1 MASVNTVLFFLTER
15 PPWPSISWITRRIG
29 PVGHARDLSEDGV
42 ENGRSLTHA
51 LYVAAVALGRTR
63 DAEEVVR
70 VAVAET
76 QRATGVEAVS
86 LHLLQAEQGVLIL
99 REYAGATPAFRDQM
113 TRLPLAAARL
123 ADTAIRENR
132 VVACSVQDYPAPELR
147 TLYLRQGFRHV
158 TAVPVSGRDRILGVM
173 HLASRRDAPLDPSA
187 IAMVHAVGGLVGV
200 ALENATLRE
209 VMLAQQDRLRALAE
223 GTVGAREEEARR
235 IAHEL
240 HDEAGQLLASVH
252 IALDELVAQVPE
264 RADTLQRIHALLDRV
279 EGQLRRLSRE
289 LRPTI
294 LDDLGLGPA
303 VEWLAQGAAER
314 TGVPITVH
322 APNRRLPS
330 AMETALY
337 RIIQEAVTNAI
348 RHAGA
353 RTMEI
358 RVWQEGTVVHA
369 AVRDDGRGFDAE
381 AIMARRGDRG
391 LGLLGMR
398 ERVDALGGR
407 FILRSAPGQGTE
419 IAVAIP
425 IVEEP

>member
-1 MASVNTVLFFLTER
+1 M
-15 PPWPSISWITRRIG
+15 
-29 PVGHARDLSEDGV
+29 SEDGV
-42 ENGRSLTHA
+42 DETGSLTHA

-76 QRATGVEAVS
+76 QSATGVEAAS
-86 LHLLQAEQGVLIL
+86 LHLLQAEQGILIL
-99 REYAGATPAFRDQM
+99 RECAGATPAFRDRM
-113 TRLPLAAARL
+113 ARLSLADAHL

-132 VVACSVQDYPAPELR
+132 IVACSVEDHPAPTLR
-147 TLYLRQGFRHV
+147 ALYLTQGFRHV
-158 TAVPVSGRDRILGVM
+158 TAVPVAGRDRILGVL
-173 HLASRRDAPLDPSA
+173 HLASRRDAPLDPPA
-187 IAMVHAVGGLVGV
+187 IAMVQAVGGLVGV

-209 VMLAQQDRLRALAE
+209 MMLAQQDRLRALAE
-223 GTVGAREEEARR
+223 GAVRTREEEARR

-252 IALDELVAQVPE
+252 IALDELIAQVPE
-264 RADTLQRIHALLDRV
+264 PLHAVQRIHALLDRV

-314 TGVPITVH
+314 TGVSISVH
-322 APNRRLPS
+322 APINRLPS

-358 RVWQEGTVVHA
+358 RVWQEDTIVHA

-381 AIMARRGDRG
+381 ATMARRGDRG
-391 LGLLGMR
+391 LGLIGMR

-407 FILRSAPGQGTE
+407 FILRSTPGQGTE
-419 IAVAIP
+419 VTVAIP
-425 IVEEP
+425 IVEGL

>member
-1 MASVNTVLFFLTER
+1 MEEAT
-15 PPWPSISWITRRIG
+15 
-29 PVGHARDLSEDGV
+29 
-42 ENGRSLTHA
+42 SLTHA

-70 VAVAET
+70 VALAET
-76 QRATGVEAVS
+76 QRATGVEAAS
-86 LHLLQAEQGVLIL
+86 LHLLQAEEGVLVL
-99 REYAGATPAFRDQM
+99 REYAGTTPAFRDRM
-113 TRLPLAAARL
+113 ARLPLAEALL
-123 ADTAIRENR
+123 AETAIRENR
-132 VVACSVQDYPAPELR
+132 IVTCSVEDHPAPALR
-147 TLYLRQGFRHV
+147 ALYRGQGFQYV
-158 TAVPVSGRDRILGVM
+158 TVVPVAGRERILGVM

-187 IAMVHAVGGLVGV
+187 IAMVQAVGGLVGV

-209 VMLAQQDRLRALAE
+209 VMMAQQDRLRALAE
-223 GTVGAREEEARR
+223 GAVRAREEEARR

-264 RADTLQRIHALLDRV
+264 RSEALQRIHALLDRV

-314 TGVPITVH
+314 TGVSITVN
-322 APNRRLPS
+322 AVIPRLPS

-337 RIIQEAVTNAI
+337 RIVQEAVTNAI

-353 RTMEI
+353 RNMEI
-358 RVWQEGTVVHA
+358 RLWQEDTKVHA

-381 AIMARRGDRG
+381 ATMARRGDRG

-407 FILRSAPGQGTE
+407 FVLRSAPGQGTE
-419 IAVAIP
+419 VSVAIP
-425 IVEEP
+425 IVEDP

>member
-1 MASVNTVLFFLTER
+1 M
-15 PPWPSISWITRRIG
+15 
-29 PVGHARDLSEDGV
+29 EDAG
-42 ENGRSLTHA
+42 SLTHA

-70 VAVAET
+70 VAVVET
-76 QRATGVEAVS
+76 QRATGIEAVS
-86 LHLLQAEQGVLIL
+86 LHLLQAERDVLVL
-99 REYAGATPAFRDQM
+99 REYAGATPSFRDQVA
-113 TRLPLAAARL
+113 RLPLAEACL

-132 VVACSVQDYPAPELR
+132 IVACSAADHPAPTLR
-147 TLYLRQGFRHV
+147 ALYLAQGFRHV
-158 TAVPVSGRDRILGVM
+158 TVVPVAGRDRILGVL
-173 HLASRRDAPLDPSA
+173 HLASRRDVPLAPPALA
-187 IAMVHAVGGLVGV
+187 TVQAVGGLVGV

-209 VMLAQQDRLRALAE
+209 VMLAQQDRLRALAD
-223 GTVGAREEEARR
+223 GAVRAREEEARR

-252 IALDELVAQVPE
+252 IALDELVAQAPE
-264 RADTLQRIHALLDRV
+264 RSEALQRIHALLDRV

-303 VEWLAQGAAER
+303 VEWLAQGVSER
-314 TGVPITVH
+314 TGVSITVD
-322 APNRRLPS
+322 APILRLPS

-337 RIIQEAVTNAI
+337 RIVQEAVTNAI

-353 RTMEI
+353 RHMEI
-358 RVWQEGTVVHA
+358 RVWQEDAMVHA

-381 AIMARRGDRG
+381 ATMARRGERG

-398 ERVDALGGR
+398 ERLDALGGR
-407 FILRSAPGQGTE
+407 FELRSAPGHGTE
-419 IAVAIP
+419 VSVAIP
-425 IVEEP
+425 IAEGA

>member
-1 MASVNTVLFFLTER
+1 VDDA
-15 PPWPSISWITRRIG
+15 G
-29 PVGHARDLSEDGV
+29 
-42 ENGRSLTHA
+42 SLTHA
-51 LYVAAVALGRTR
+51 LYLAAVALGRTR

-86 LHLLQAEQGVLIL
+86 LHLLQAEEGVLIL
-99 REYAGATPAFRDQM
+99 REYAGTTPTFRDRM
-113 TRLPLAAARL
+113 ARLPLAEACL

-132 VVACSVQDYPAPELR
+132 IVACSVEDHPSLTLR
-147 TLYLRQGFRHV
+147 TLYAGQGFRHV
-158 TAVPVSGRDRILGVM
+158 TAVPVAGRDRTLGVI
-173 HLASRRDAPLDPSA
+173 HLASRRDAPLGPSA
-187 IAMVHAVGGLVGV
+187 MAMVQAVGGLVGV

-209 VMLAQQDRLRALAE
+209 MMMAQQERLRALAE
-223 GTVGAREEEARR
+223 GTARAREDEARR

-252 IALDELVAQVPE
+252 IALDEQVAQVPD
-264 RADTLQRIHALLDRV
+264 RTQAVQRIHALLDRV

-314 TGVPITVH
+314 TGMSISVH
-322 APNRRLPS
+322 APIDRLPS

-348 RHAGA
+348 RHSGA
-353 RTMEI
+353 RTVEI
-358 RVWQEGTVVHA
+358 RVWQEEATVHA
-369 AVRDDGRGFDAE
+369 AVRDDGRGFDAD
-381 AIMARRGDRG
+381 AAMARRGDRG
-391 LGLLGMR
+391 LGLIGMR

-407 FILRSAPGQGTE
+407 FVLRSAPGKGAE
-419 IAVAIP
+419 VAVAIP
-425 IVEEP
+425 ILEDP

>member
-1 MASVNTVLFFLTER
+1 VDDA
-15 PPWPSISWITRRIG
+15 G
-29 PVGHARDLSEDGV
+29 
-42 ENGRSLTHA
+42 SLTHA
-51 LYVAAVALGRTR
+51 LYVAAIALGRTR

-86 LHLLQAEQGVLIL
+86 LHLLQPEHDVLIL
-99 REYAGATPAFRDQM
+99 REYAGATPAFRDRM
-113 TRLPLAAARL
+113 ARLSRAEARL
-123 ADTAIRENR
+123 ADAAIRENR
-132 VVACSVQDYPAPELR
+132 VVACSVADHPAPTLR
-147 TLYLRQGFRHV
+147 ALYLTQGFRHV
-158 TAVPVSGRDRILGVM
+158 TVVPVAGRDRILGVL
-173 HLASRRDAPLDPSA
+173 HLASRRDAPLASPA
-187 IAMVHAVGGLVGV
+187 IAMVQAVGGLVGV

-209 VMLAQQDRLRALAE
+209 MMLAQQDRLRALAE
-223 GTVGAREEEARR
+223 GAVRAREEEARR

-252 IALDELVAQVPE
+252 IALDDLVAQVPE
-264 RADTLQRIHALLDRV
+264 RVEAVQRIHALLDRV

-303 VEWLAQGAAER
+303 VEWLAQGASER
-314 TGVPITVH
+314 SGISITVE
-322 APNRRLPS
+322 APILRLPS
-330 AMETALY
+330 AIETALY

-353 RTMEI
+353 RNMEI
-358 RVWQEGTVVHA
+358 RVWQEYATVHA

-381 AIMARRGDRG
+381 TTMARRGDRG

-398 ERVDALGGR
+398 ERVDALGGQ
-407 FILRSAPGQGTE
+407 FVLQSAPGQGTE
-419 IAVAIP
+419 VSVVVP
-425 IVEEP
+425 IVEGA